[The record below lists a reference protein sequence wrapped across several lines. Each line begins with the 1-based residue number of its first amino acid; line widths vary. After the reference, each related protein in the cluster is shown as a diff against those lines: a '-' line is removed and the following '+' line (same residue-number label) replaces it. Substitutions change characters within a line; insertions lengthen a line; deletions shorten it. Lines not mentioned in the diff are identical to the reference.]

1 VQHVRRR
8 PQTAAVLLT
17 LDADVVIFSRQ
28 KMAFHIVLFSVTSA
42 KFVTLFVFIPLW
54 QIRRRYMFQA
64 QEQRKTS
71 TDVAAYLHTSE
82 CTLQGP
88 DILRFVIR
96 LSKVYHKIDLR

>member
-1 VQHVRRR
+1 
-8 PQTAAVLLT
+8 
-17 LDADVVIFSRQ
+17 
-28 KMAFHIVLFSVTSA
+28 MAFQIVLFSVTSA

-54 QIRRRYMFQA
+54 QIRRKYRAMFQA
-64 QEQRKTS
+64 QEQRKMS

-96 LSKVYHKIDLR
+96 LSKVYHKIDLQ